1 MAGLKIYSSTN
12 CGIGTAIPG
21 TGLSLCNITDFG
33 QLKSVTLA
41 NKGTNIL
48 LSTFSQAEILKL
60 VKARKLHNLYDF
72 LSIRQN
78 NSKMG
83 VYTSEIGLKNKTIDG
98 LIEFE
103 MDFDR
108 GTAFDDILS
117 DLSGTDKWDLILNF
131 QSGSLFVLSDNALS
145 LMGLNMG
152 MFEKEEI
159 EFNVGASGKQKSM
172 VVAQIKDTDAPFVFK
187 SKTEMGFLLSKMPK
201 VLDCMVTLTQPVVGN
216 TLTAKVEERFTGIS
230 VDVLT
235 TALGANWKLFG
246 TQATPRTVTAAV
258 YNTATEDYT
267 LTLSGGVV
275 LTDTVQVG
283 LRDGIYDVAQDIT
296 GQLYA
301 GKSALLTV

>member
-1 MAGLKIYSSTN
+1 MAGLTFYSSTN

-21 TGLSLCNITDFG
+21 TSLSTCNITDFG

-41 NKGTNIL
+41 NKGTGIL

-60 VKARKLHNLYDF
+60 IKARKLHNLYDF
-72 LSIRQN
+72 LSIKQN

-83 VYTSEIGLKNKTIDG
+83 VYTSELGLKNKTING

-117 DLSGTDKWDLILNF
+117 ELSGQDKWDLILNF
-131 QSGSLFVLSDNALS
+131 QSGSLFVLSDNGLS

-172 VVAQIKDTDAPFVFK
+172 VTAQIKDTDAPFVFK
-187 SKTEMGFLLSKMPK
+187 SKSEMGGLLSKQPK
-201 VLDCMVTLTQPVVGN
+201 VLDCLVTLTQPTAGS
-216 TLTAKVEERFTGIS
+216 TLTAKVQERFTGIS

-235 TALGANWKLFG
+235 ITAGANWKLFG
-246 TQATPRTVTAAV
+246 TQATPRTVTGAV
-258 YNTATEDYT
+258 YNIATEDYT
-267 LTLSGGVV
+267 LTLSGAIV

-283 LRDGIYDVAQDIT
+283 LKDGLFDVAQDVT